1 MLTTIAYVLAFVA
14 VVVLVQTL
22 ASVVFASTDRNR
34 RVNRRLTL
42 LDRGLTPE
50 QVYATLVRKPT
61 QTQMAGLAPDLY
73 ERVFLY
79 CRQAG
84 LALSPQ
90 RLAVYVGGGALV
102 LWLLALVI
110 TSALHGGSF
119 VLNALGSLVGAVVL
133 SALGAFLWLTRLR
146 NRRLRDLEVQMPLA
160 LDVVVRALRAG
171 HPVISAVQLAAEEMA
186 DPIGSELGLIVDE
199 TTYGLE
205 FTEALRSFAE
215 RTGSQ
220 DAAYFAVSVG
230 IQSQTG
236 GNLAEIL
243 QNLSTVIR
251 GRQSLRL
258 RVRALA
264 SEGRMSALILT
275 ALPVGIIAFICLTQP
290 TFYTTKFADPI
301 FWPTVGIVAG
311 LYAIGLA
318 VIHRIVNF
326 KY

>member
-1 MLTTIAYVLAFVA
+1 MLTAVAYLLAFVA

-22 ASVVFASTDRNR
+22 ASAVFASRDRNQ

-42 LDRGLTPE
+42 MDQGLSPE
-50 QVYATLVRKPT
+50 QVYATLVRKPPK
-61 QTQMAGLAPDLY
+61 TQMEGLAPDLY
-73 ERVFLY
+73 DRVFLY

-84 LALSPQ
+84 LSMSPQ
-90 RLAVYVGGGALV
+90 RLAAYVAGGALA
-102 LWLLALVI
+102 LWLVALIVM
-110 TSALHGGSF
+110 SAVHGASPL
-119 VLNALGSLVGAVVL
+119 VNALGSLIGAVVL
-133 SALGAFLWLTRLR
+133 STLAAFFWVTRQRNQRLR
-146 NRRLRDLEVQMPLA
+146 QLETQMPLA

-186 DPIGSELGLIVDE
+186 DPIGSEYGLIVDE

-205 FTEALRSFAE
+205 FTEALRNFAE

-251 GRQSLRL
+251 GRQTLRL

-275 ALPVGIIAFICLTQP
+275 ALPVGIVGFICLTQP
-290 TFYTTKFADPI
+290 TFYTSKFADPI
-301 FWPTVGIVAG
+301 FWPTVGVVAG
-311 LYAIGLA
+311 LYVVGQA
-318 VIHRIVNF
+318 VISRIVNF
-326 KY
+326 RY